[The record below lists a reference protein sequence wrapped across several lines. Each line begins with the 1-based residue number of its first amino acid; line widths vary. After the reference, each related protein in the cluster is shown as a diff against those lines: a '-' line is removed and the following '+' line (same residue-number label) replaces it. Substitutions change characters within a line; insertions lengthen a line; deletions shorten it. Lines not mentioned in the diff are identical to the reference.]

1 AGVINVILDNGGDGG
16 EIEASYGA
24 NHTDLKPIGRTL
36 TDGQTGNISA
46 KVGTSLGED
55 GGFLRVGL
63 EYKHRNGTN
72 RAGFDQIP
80 PWDQTPGNLA
90 LQGKRNYVL
99 GDGKSKDINLWLNT

>member
-1 AGVINVILDNGGDGG
+1 VAGVINVILDNGGDGG

-55 GGFLRVGL
+55 GGFLRVGWNTSTATAPTAPAST
-63 EYKHRNGTN
+63 RFRRGTRRRTTWRC
-72 RAGFDQIP
+72 RASATTCWAMARARTSTCG
-80 PWDQTPGNLA
+80 
-90 LQGKRNYVL
+90 
-99 GDGKSKDINLWLNT
+99 

>member
-1 AGVINVILDNGGDGG
+1 PVDFNSIPVSAIKRIEVLRDGAGALYGSDAVAGVINVILDNGGDGG

-80 PWDQTPGNLA
+80 
-90 LQGKRNYVL
+90 
-99 GDGKSKDINLWLNT
+99 